1 MTGRPGTGLG
11 AGPRGG
17 CWLPPPT
24 AARPAWRR
32 ASASSLLKNTKIC
45 IIANYSAVKLLKYV
59 CPCAV
64 NVVGQYGKKILSYT
78 KCVHFKVSN
87 APIF

>member
-17 CWLPPPT
+17 CWFPPAAAM
-24 AARPAWRR
+24 AARPAWRS

-45 IIANYSAVKLLKYV
+45 MIQCCGSGMDKRERLKKLVVMPFYV
-59 CPCAV
+59 AT
-64 NVVGQYGKKILSYT
+64 NFTEL
-78 KCVHFKVSN
+78 
-87 APIF
+87 